1 MTSLTRVITGTES
14 MAERSYR
21 ILRDRLIMMDIA
33 PGDPIN
39 EAQLAVDLD
48 MGRTPIREALKRL
61 EVDHLVVSYPRR
73 GTFATGVDITELAAI
88 SEMRLVLEPLASR
101 RAAEHRGGAY
111 RGELERTM
119 SAILSL
125 DLSGDRR
132 ELMEYDLEV
141 HRLIYRA
148 AQNQHLQETLV
159 RLDNLA
165 TRIWCMVLD
174 RLPDLHGH
182 IAEHATLIKLI
193 LDGDADE
200 AEQLAAKHVIGFE
213 KTIRS
218 VL

>member
-1 MTSLTRVITGTES
+1 
-14 MAERSYR
+14 
-21 ILRDRLIMMDIA
+21 
-33 PGDPIN
+33 
-39 EAQLAVDLD
+39 
-48 MGRTPIREALKRL
+48 
-61 EVDHLVVSYPRR
+61 
-73 GTFATGVDITELAAI
+73 
-88 SEMRLVLEPLASR
+88 MRLVLEPLASR